1 MNTRAPTSNKKPG
14 RVLLLRGLTRESGH
28 WGNFCSVLDEA
39 LPDWSVLT
47 LDLPGT
53 GALFQQSPG
62 YRVSDFADSVLEQLA
77 LQPAAPTVIVG
88 MSLGGMVT
96 LEMLGR
102 NVEGLVGGIFIN
114 TSEASLSRWNERISP
129 RALVGL
135 LAALASPSLRM
146 REALVHR
153 LTSVNADQGQES
165 RRWVEIARARPVAKK
180 VLAAQIWA
188 AARYRAPAKIEQPLL
203 WLASEQDRFVDLACT
218 RRLWER
224 FGGELEVYPFA
235 GHDLTLD
242 APQWTARKI
251 RGFIEK
257 AIQNAN
263 DAAPKVQRR
272 A

>member
-1 MNTRAPTSNKKPG
+1 MNTRAPTSSPTVG
-14 RVLLLRGLTRESGH
+14 RVLLLRGLTREAGH
-28 WGNFCSVLDEA
+28 WGDFCSILDQT
-39 LPDWSVLT
+39 LPQWSVLT

-53 GALFQQSPG
+53 GSLFQQDPG
-62 YRVSDFADSVLEQLA
+62 FRVADFADSVLEQLA
-77 LQPAAPTVIVG
+77 QQPAAPTVVVG

-114 TSEASLSRWNERISP
+114 TSEASLSRWDERISP

-188 AARYRAPAKIEQPLL
+188 AARYRAPETIEQPLL
-203 WLASEQDRFVDLACT
+203 WLASKQDRFVDLACT
-218 RRLWER
+218 QRLWER
-224 FGGELEVYPFA
+224 FGGDLEVYPFA

-242 APQWTARKI
+242 APQWTARMI
-251 RGFIEK
+251 RGFIEQK
-257 AIQNAN
+257 I
-263 DAAPKVQRR
+263 DAALETQRR
-272 A
+272 S